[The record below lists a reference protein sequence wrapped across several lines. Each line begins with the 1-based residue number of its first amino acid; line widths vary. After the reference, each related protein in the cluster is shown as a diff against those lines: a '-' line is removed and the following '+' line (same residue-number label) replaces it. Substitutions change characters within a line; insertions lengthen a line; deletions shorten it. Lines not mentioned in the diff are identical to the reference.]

1 VGELRPL
8 EIPTGKWDSISM
20 DFIVGL
26 PLFASNK
33 NAIWV
38 IVGRLTKYTH
48 FITIYGTWG
57 VERLAQFYIKEI
69 VRLHGIPKDIVSDR
83 DQRFQARF

>member
-1 VGELRPL
+1 MGELRPL

-26 PLFASNK
+26 PLSASKK

-38 IVGRLTKYTH
+38 IVDKLTKSAH
-48 FITIYGTWG
+48 FIPIHDTWG
-57 VERLAQFYIKEI
+57 IKRLA
-69 VRLHGIPKDIVSDR
+69 
-83 DQRFQARF
+83 